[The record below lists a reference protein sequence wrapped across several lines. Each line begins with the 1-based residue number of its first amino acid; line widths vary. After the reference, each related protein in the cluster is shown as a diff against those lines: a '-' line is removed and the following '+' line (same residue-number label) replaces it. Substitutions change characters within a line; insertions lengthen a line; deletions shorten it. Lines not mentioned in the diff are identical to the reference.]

1 MRKGTDLIY
10 LLGFCV
16 MLVFVSLF
24 IVFTIVNMMF
34 NFFSIKVLL
43 SIKKKK
49 SLLCNANLGR
59 YKHLVHLL
67 KIPHI

>member
-49 SLLCNANLGR
+49 SS
-59 YKHLVHLL
+59 V
-67 KIPHI
+67 